1 MLHAYSR
8 VTQVAVSGFA
18 AGTQV
23 HGSAAE
29 ATAGTSFL
37 NLARHSYH

>member
-18 AGTQV
+18 AGTQG
-23 HGSAAE
+23 HGSPAE
-29 ATAGTSFL
+29 GTAGTAFL
-37 NLARHSYH
+37 NLARHSRH